1 MWSTFSQFS
10 HSQLVAESLPHDT
23 YQLINITWTCKSYTN
38 IANPLLAYSKHLIT
52 SPGLIIQLRKGFQE
66 GLYLGVWERGLIFG
80 RAYNQTKK
88 CFKTSYKAVLI
99 KILYEFDRFF
109 FFFTRVRLITV
120 FIFCCCCLQVAGP
133 VNEGGGGGGR
143 NAYNREFIYHSS
155 HN

>member
-10 HSQLVAESLPHDT
+10 HRQLVAESLPHDT
-23 YQLINITWTCKSYTN
+23 YQLINITWTWKSYTN
-38 IANPLLAYSKHLIT
+38 IANPLLAYSKHLII
-52 SPGLIIQLRKGFQE
+52 SPGL
-66 GLYLGVWERGLIFG
+66 LYNFVRDFRRAYIWGVRE

-120 FIFCCCCLQVAGP
+120 CIFCCCCLQVAGP